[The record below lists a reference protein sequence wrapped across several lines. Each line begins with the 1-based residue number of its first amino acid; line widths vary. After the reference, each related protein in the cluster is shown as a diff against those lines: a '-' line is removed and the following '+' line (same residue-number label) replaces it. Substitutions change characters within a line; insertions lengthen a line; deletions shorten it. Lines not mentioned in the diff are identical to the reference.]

1 MKIRIYLI
9 EDYEP
14 DADAILQE
22 LMNKAKNKNTDDLQ
36 FEFISLPGTNRKKV
50 REKEYLFYDDTIMQ
64 TLEEKYNEE
73 NNGNVKIGVLLDV
86 MLVQEDVES
95 SYAHYYPEA
104 SIAKKIY
111 FDFSDKMPI
120 YFISAYPE
128 FATQCEVIM
137 GEDLSDKFITKNAVL
152 RYHIQADID
161 KMFNFYKKG
170 CGLEE

>member
-1 MKIRIYLI
+1 MKIKIYLI

-14 DADAILQE
+14 DAEAILRE
-22 LMNKAKNKNTDDLQ
+22 LNQVAQSKNTDDLQ

-50 REKEYLFYDDTIMQ
+50 REKEYLFYDDTIVN
-64 TLEEKYNEE
+64 TLQKKRNTE
-73 NNGNVKIGVLLDV
+73 NKENIKIGVLLDV

-111 FDFSDKMPI
+111 FKFSDQMPI
-120 YFISAYPE
+120 YLISAYPE

-137 GEDLSDKFITKNAVL
+137 GENLSDKFITKNAVL

-161 KMFNFYKKG
+161 KMFDFYKKG
-170 CGLEE
+170 CGLEG